1 MKKPTS
7 ANAVKSQSEFHRR
20 LQSGRIAPLYLFEG
34 AERYLRDQ
42 ELKKLL
48 EVAVDAAARDFNF
61 ARISVAQGNLDDAL
75 AMARQFPM
83 ISARRIVVVTGFEAI
98 SDDKQLDALK
108 DYLRAPS
115 ETTALVFVSD
125 AMDNRRNIATML
137 RKACEVVSFDPLDER
152 EAAPQWIR
160 DYVARADRFIEPQ
173 AAAYLVGM
181 VGVNLTRLSAELDKL
196 INYVG
201 EKGRIGKPE
210 IDELVL
216 NSRERSNF
224 ELTDA
229 ILDGDRRRALNLLD
243 RIYANASER
252 PETLS
257 LMILGAIASNYRKM
271 LAAKEL
277 MSRNAPNA
285 EVAKAVGMSP
295 YIVTRLNERVR
306 KIDAVR
312 ILRGIAR
319 ISETD
324 VALKTSLATPRLQI
338 EVLICELCPED
349 RRRRNGAIFDPRSSI
364 LNPRSSVFRRSRR
377 PGRATIRCFPRRVA
391 STGRRFSHPVRLGS
405 RATLDRSL

>member
-1 MKKPTS
+1 MKKTGS
-7 ANAVKSQSEFHRR
+7 GASLKSQSEFHRNV
-20 LQSGRIAPLYLFEG
+20 QSGRIAPLYLFEG
-34 AERYLRDQ
+34 SERYLRDQ
-42 ELKKLL
+42 ALKKLL
-48 EVAVDAAARDFNF
+48 EVAVDESARDFNF

-75 AMARQFPM
+75 ALARQFPM
-83 ISARRIVVVTGFEAI
+83 ISARRMVLITGFEAI
-98 SDDKQLDALK
+98 SDDKQLEALK
-108 DYLRAPS
+108 DYVRAPA

-125 AMDNRRNIATML
+125 ALDNRRNIATML

-152 EAAPQWIR
+152 EAAPRWIR
-160 DYVARADRFIEPQ
+160 DYVARAGCFIEPQ

-181 VGVNLTRLSAELDKL
+181 VGVDLTRLSAELDKL
-196 INYVG
+196 INYAG

-210 IDELVL
+210 IDVLVL
-216 NSRERSNF
+216 NSREHSNF

-277 MSRNAPNA
+277 MRQNAPNS

-295 YIVTRLNERVR
+295 YAVTRFNERAR
-306 KIDAVR
+306 KMETER

-319 ISETD
+319 IAQTD
-324 VALKTSLATPRLQI
+324 VALKTSLATPRLQL
-338 EVLICELCPED
+338 EMLICELCPREPE
-349 RRRRNGAIFDPRSSI
+349 RRYGFQPR
-364 LNPRSSVFRRSRR
+364 
-377 PGRATIRCFPRRVA
+377 
-391 STGRRFSHPVRLGS
+391 
-405 RATLDRSL
+405 

>member
-1 MKKPTS
+1 MKKIGS
-7 ANAVKSQSEFHRR
+7 GDSRKSQSEFQRK
-20 LQSGRIAPLYLFEG
+20 LQSGRIEPLYLFEG
-34 AERYLRDQ
+34 SERYLRDQ
-42 ELKKLL
+42 ALKTLL
-48 EVAVDAAARDFNF
+48 EIAVDAAARDFNF

-75 AMARQFPM
+75 ALARQFPM
-83 ISARRIVVVTGFEAI
+83 ISARRMVVVTGFEAI

-115 ETTALVFVSD
+115 ETTALIFVSD

-137 RKACEVVSFDPLDER
+137 RKACEVVGFDPLDER
-152 EAAPQWIR
+152 EAAPQWIC
-160 DYVARADRFIEPQ
+160 DYVARAGRFIEPQ

-229 ILDGDRRRALNLLD
+229 ILDCDRRRALNLLD

-306 KIDAVR
+306 KIDTAR

-319 ISETD
+319 IAETD

-338 EVLICELCPED
+338 EVLICELCP
-349 RRRRNGAIFDPRSSI
+349 R
-364 LNPRSSVFRRSRR
+364 
-377 PGRATIRCFPRRVA
+377 
-391 STGRRFSHPVRLGS
+391 
-405 RATLDRSL
+405 

>member
-1 MKKPTS
+1 MKKTGS
-7 ANAVKSQSEFHRR
+7 GDSLKSQSEFHRR

-42 ELKKLL
+42 ALKKLL

-75 AMARQFPM
+75 ALARQFPM
-83 ISARRIVVVTGFEAI
+83 VSARRMVVVTGFEAV

-108 DYLRAPS
+108 DYLRSPS

-160 DYVARADRFIEPQ
+160 DYVARADSFIEPQ

-306 KIDAVR
+306 KIDAAR

-319 ISETD
+319 IAETD

-338 EVLICELCPED
+338 EVLICELCPPAD
-349 RRRRNGAIFDPRSSI
+349 R
-364 LNPRSSVFRRSRR
+364 
-377 PGRATIRCFPRRVA
+377 
-391 STGRRFSHPVRLGS
+391 GS
-405 RATLDRSL
+405 RTEGRGSP